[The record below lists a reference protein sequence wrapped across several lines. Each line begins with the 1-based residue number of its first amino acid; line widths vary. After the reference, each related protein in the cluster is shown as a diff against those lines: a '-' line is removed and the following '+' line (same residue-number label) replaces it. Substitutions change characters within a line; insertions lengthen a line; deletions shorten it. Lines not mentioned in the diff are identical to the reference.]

1 MTSSPEQ
8 LGVSMN
14 SLMLD
19 GHELVEWAGSRG
31 VLRAEP
37 GRLLLSEGE
46 PVECVY
52 LIQEGEVEVYRRRG
66 GHRVV
71 IQILRAGDL
80 LGLDPH
86 LCHAPLPFSARTLS
100 PVTAVRLRGEVL
112 TWLLETRPSLSRRF
126 LVYLASYVERM
137 QQRVEELASGDL
149 KVRTATLLLNETDTG
164 SDTVR
169 LPQLTLA
176 ELLGASRSSVNR
188 VLKDLEARG
197 MLRIRY
203 RRIEVLD
210 RAGMRALAA

>member
-1 MTSSPEQ
+1 M
-8 LGVSMN
+8 
-14 SLMLD
+14 
-19 GHELVEWAGSRG
+19 
-31 VLRAEP
+31 
-37 GRLLLSEGE
+37 
-46 PVECVY
+46 
-52 LIQEGEVEVYRRRG
+52 
-66 GHRVV
+66 V

-86 LCHAPLPFSARTLS
+86 LCRAPLPFSARTLS

>member
-1 MTSSPEQ
+1 
-8 LGVSMN
+8 
-14 SLMLD
+14 
-19 GHELVEWAGSRG
+19 
-31 VLRAEP
+31 
-37 GRLLLSEGE
+37 
-46 PVECVY
+46 
-52 LIQEGEVEVYRRRG
+52 
-66 GHRVV
+66 
-71 IQILRAGDL
+71 
-80 LGLDPH
+80 
-86 LCHAPLPFSARTLS
+86 
-100 PVTAVRLRGEVL
+100 
-112 TWLLETRPSLSRRF
+112 
-126 LVYLASYVERM
+126 VYLASYVERM

-203 RRIEVLD
+203 RRIDVLD